1 MGKAKRSRI
10 AEMRKRTEE
19 LRSMRY
25 AKRDTSP
32 KILCPFDQTRL
43 HPRFPRDKNKLAH
56 LYCEHCG
63 KKFICSNEEDEILKI
78 NKRTYYNLSYYIK
91 DKEELDVARKQL
103 QPKPSVPLDQ
113 DSVLIYGNSFD
124 CIVPGH
130 KTERLR
136 ISVPLKSA
144 KKKARLDNIHAAYC
158 PECKS
163 YYILDHTYKMYEYA
177 RIACHVYSKQEAR
190 RLRKEKSASNS
201 DARSVLMERGYSV
214 SKAANL
220 PASERHRILREIIK
234 TRVLAPEEI
243 ENYLRTFIKQHET
256 VSQNREAVQKWQ
268 EDLEYV
274 IRYSEETYDRLNTYR

>member
-10 AEMRKRTEE
+10 AEMRKKTEE

-25 AKRDTSP
+25 AKKDTSP
-32 KILCPFDQTRL
+32 KIPCPFDQTRL
-43 HPRFPRDKNKLAH
+43 HPRFPKDKNKLVH
-56 LYCEHCG
+56 FYCEHCG
-63 KKFICSNEEDEILKI
+63 KKFICSDEEAEILKI
-78 NKRTYYNLSYYIK
+78 NKRTYYNLSYYIE
-91 DKEELDVARKQL
+91 DKEKLDVARKQL
-103 QPKPSVPLDQ
+103 KPKPSVPLDQ

-124 CIVPGH
+124 CIIPGH

-136 ISVPLKSA
+136 ISVPA
-144 KKKARLDNIHAAYC
+144 RVKKGIKRLIMPYAVYC

-190 RLRKEKSASNS
+190 RLRKEKSANGS

-220 PASERHRILREIIK
+220 PASERHRILREVIE
-234 TRVLAPEEI
+234 TRVLSPEEI
-243 ENYLRTFIKQHET
+243 ENYLRTFIRQHET

-274 IRYSEETYDRLNTYR
+274 ILYSRETQCPVLDS